1 MECTDSTN
9 TPAAIATEFLACGGI
24 FFYFNNVTVAKICP
38 YPTSAGLTDIHLAEG
53 FSDLGR
59 QASER
64 LEKGSNCRS
73 PGPTPRVSDSVGLRG
88 VSEAAKFP
96 DAAEAAAL
104 GNSLSELPHQH

>member
-53 FSDLGR
+53 FTDLGR

-88 VSEAAKFP
+88 VSEAAP
-96 DAAEAAAL
+96 L
-104 GNSLSELPHQH
+104 TSSQMPLRLLL